1 MKQPVILRNKEKWLG
16 PAIAVSL
23 IHRAA
28 IPPVDNRIPCYTII
42 YEASYVK
49 A

>member
-1 MKQPVILRNKEKWLG
+1 MKQPVILRNKKKRLE
-16 PAIAVSL
+16 PAVSL
-23 IHRAA
+23 IHRVV
-28 IPPVDNRIPCYTII
+28 IPRVDNRIPCCTII

>member
-1 MKQPVILRNKEKWLG
+1 MKQPVILRNKEKRLG
-16 PAIAVSL
+16 PAVSL

-28 IPPVDNRIPCYTII
+28 IPRVDNRIPCCTII
-42 YEASYVK
+42 YETSYVK